1 MSVSSAQN
9 ALKQI
14 EREIE
19 RLTKAKSEA
28 EIKVTKLD
36 KQITDKQREIE
47 KATNTSTIRSKQSQL
62 KSLQD
67 NRDRAKREAS
77 DAGSKLVRQTEKKH
91 KAEADL
97 RREEQKENERQ
108 NQQLQR
114 TINDLSDQLEARAA
128 LREPNMIMQ
137 CVRPLIVRYPDAL
150 ALFDSAAEKYE
161 EGGADRNALDDMRL
175 CFEKVLQVI
184 FSNDKSLENQK
195 AAIGGI
201 LKGANLS
208 VEYRNLLIT
217 LIDYYTKYQNNHVKH
232 DDNIN
237 PYEVSF
243 VVEFTCILMKQMI
256 EQFGQ
261 DTDDLNEEQEDV
273 DEDECT
279 AADREVIRK
288 LLD

>member
-1 MSVSSAQN
+1 MSISSAQS

-19 RLTKAKSEA
+19 RLSKTKSDAEAKA
-28 EIKVTKLD
+28 AKLE

-47 KATNTSTIRSKQSQL
+47 KATNTATIRSKQSQL

-77 DAGSKLVRQTEKKH
+77 EAGSKLVRQTEKKH

-97 RREEQKENERQ
+97 RKEEQKENDRQ

-114 TINDLSDQLEARAA
+114 TINDLSNQLEGRTA

-137 CVRPLIVRYPDAL
+137 CIRPLIARYPDAL
-150 ALFDSAAEKYE
+150 ALFDSAAEKYVD
-161 EGGADRNALDDMRL
+161 GGADRNALDDMRL
-175 CFEKVLQVI
+175 CFEKVLQAI
-184 FSNDKSLENQK
+184 FSNDKSIENQME
-195 AAIGGI
+195 AIGGL
-201 LKGANLS
+201 LKGAGVSN
-208 VEYRNLLIT
+208 EFRNLLNKA
-217 LIDYYTKYQNNHVKH
+217 LDYYTKYQNNHVKH
-232 DDNIN
+232 DDSIN

-243 VVEFTCILMKQMI
+243 VVEFTCILIKQMI

-261 DTDDLNEEQEDV
+261 DTTDIDEEEEEV
-273 DEDECT
+273 DEEGYT
-279 AADREVIRK
+279 AADREAIRR

>member
-28 EIKVTKLD
+28 DIKVTKLD

-97 RREEQKENERQ
+97 RKEEQKEN
-108 NQQLQR
+108 
-114 TINDLSDQLEARAA
+114 
-128 LREPNMIMQ
+128 
-137 CVRPLIVRYPDAL
+137 
-150 ALFDSAAEKYE
+150 
-161 EGGADRNALDDMRL
+161 DR
-175 CFEKVLQVI
+175 
-184 FSNDKSLENQK
+184 
-195 AAIGGI
+195 
-201 LKGANLS
+201 
-208 VEYRNLLIT
+208 
-217 LIDYYTKYQNNHVKH
+217 
-232 DDNIN
+232 
-237 PYEVSF
+237 
-243 VVEFTCILMKQMI
+243 
-256 EQFGQ
+256 
-261 DTDDLNEEQEDV
+261 
-273 DEDECT
+273 
-279 AADREVIRK
+279 
-288 LLD
+288 

>member
-1 MSVSSAQN
+1 MSISSAQS

-19 RLTKAKSEA
+19 RLTKTKSDAEAKA
-28 EIKVTKLD
+28 AKLE

>member
-28 EIKVTKLD
+28 DIKVTKLD

-97 RREEQKENERQ
+97 RKEEQKENDRQ
-108 NQQLQR
+108 NQQLRR
-114 TINDLSDQLEARAA
+114 TINDLTNQLEGRAA

>member
-1 MSVSSAQN
+1 MSISSAQS
-9 ALKQI
+9 ALKQV

-19 RLTKAKSEA
+19 RLTKTKSDAEAKA
-28 EIKVTKLD
+28 AKLE

-67 NRDRAKREAS
+67 NRDRVKREAS
-77 DAGSKLVRQTEKKH
+77 DAGAKLVRQTEKKH

-97 RREEQKENERQ
+97 RKEDQKENERQ

-137 CVRPLIVRYPDAL
+137 CVRHLIVRYPDAL
-150 ALFDSAAEKYE
+150 ALFDSAAEKYD
-161 EGGADRNALDDMRL
+161 EGGTDRNVLDDMRL

-273 DEDECT
+273 VEDERT

>member
-1 MSVSSAQN
+1 MSISSAQS

-19 RLTKAKSEA
+19 RLTKTKSDAEAKA
-28 EIKVTKLD
+28 AKLE

-47 KATNTSTIRSKQSQL
+47 KATNASTIRSKQSQL
-62 KSLQD
+62 KTLQD

-77 DAGSKLVRQTEKKH
+77 DAGSKLVRRTEKKH

-114 TINDLSDQLEARAA
+114 TINDLSDQLEVRAA

-137 CVRPLIVRYPDAL
+137 CVRPLIERYPDAIV
-150 ALFDSAAEKYE
+150 LFDSAEEKYE

-175 CFEKVLQVI
+175 CFEKVLQAV
-184 FSNDKSLENQK
+184 FSNDKNLENQME
-195 AAIGGI
+195 AIGSL
-201 LKGANLS
+201 LKGAGVTN
-208 VEYRNLLIT
+208 EFRNLLNKA
-217 LIDYYTKYQNNHVKH
+217 LDYYTKYQNNHVKH
-232 DDNIN
+232 DDSIN

-243 VVEFTCILMKQMI
+243 LVEFTCILMKQMI

-261 DTDDLNEEQEDV
+261 DNLAFED
-273 DEDECT
+273 
-279 AADREVIRK
+279 I
-288 LLD
+288 LL

>member
-97 RREEQKENERQ
+97 RKEEQKENDRQ
-108 NQQLQR
+108 NQQLRR
-114 TINDLSDQLEARAA
+114 TINDLTNQLEGRAA